1 MVETRE
7 LDLGGR
13 ALEVQVGKLAKQAG
27 GAVTLRVGDTVVLGV
42 ATMSEDERQGIDFF
56 PLTCE
61 YEERMYSV
69 GKIPGGFYKRE
80 GKPSERAV
88 LTSRLIDRPNR
99 PLFPDRMLY
108 DVQVV
113 AMPLSVDQDTPPD
126 IVAMN
131 AASAAI
137 TISDIPYN
145 GPTGAVRVGLI
156 NGELILNPTR
166 EQLETSDLDLVVAG
180 TRDNVIMVE
189 AGASEISEAQMLAA
203 VRFGHDA
210 VRKICEFFAQLR
222 TELGKPKREVVRH
235 QVDAEILQK
244 VLDTS
249 LSQIRDAIVNPDKA
263 SRESGLSEMKDE
275 IVAR

>member
-13 ALEVQVGKLAKQAG
+13 AFEVQVGKLAKQAG
-27 GAVTLRVGDTVVLGV
+27 GAVTLRVGDTIVLGV
-42 ATMSEDERQGIDFF
+42 ATMSDAERQGIDFF
-56 PLTCE
+56 PLTCD

-99 PLFPDRMLY
+99 PLFPDGMRH

-113 AMPLSVDQDTPPD
+113 AMPLSVDQETPPD

-131 AASAAI
+131 AASAALA
-137 TISDIPYN
+137 ISDIPYD

-156 NGELILNPTR
+156 DGKLTLNPSR
-166 EQLETSDLDLVVAG
+166 DQLETSDLDLIVAG
-180 TRDNVIMVE
+180 TRENVIMVE
-189 AGASEISEAQMLAA
+189 AGASEVTEAQMLAA
-203 VRFGHDA
+203 IRFGHEA
-210 VRKICEFFAQLR
+210 VKKICTFFEQLR
-222 TELGKPKREVVRH
+222 NEFGKPK
-235 QVDAEILQK
+235 
-244 VLDTS
+244 
-249 LSQIRDAIVNPDKA
+249 
-263 SRESGLSEMKDE
+263 
-275 IVAR
+275 